1 MRTTITLAASVAAL
15 ALSITGT
22 AAAQSDNA
30 TTVANFGHC
39 QSTFPAAQEGFGPA
53 VMFFSGQKAFFA
65 HVPPGQI
72 DNAESGSFACLP
84 E

>member
-30 TTVANFGHC
+30 PTVANFGHC
-39 QSTFPAAQEGFGPA
+39 QSTSTAVQDGFGPL
-53 VMFFSGQKAFFA
+53 VFFFGGQKSFFF

-72 DNAESGSFACLP
+72 DNAESGSLACVA